1 MQKTVVATAMI
12 KHNSNVSWS
21 SFLKTLLAKLQQ
33 KLVHPQNFM
42 PKYHLETEEKIK
54 IKMDRYSEFKFNS
67 AGVRMTTKTRRQSF
81 TTMPPCD
88 YTTIRLLTD
97 DYWHWISR
105 NSRFLKVFYPCTK
118 FPINSVKMDLICKS
132 KKETTKT
139 QFGIYI
145 YIFSVIL
152 IKSILN
158 FYRIKPLILFSFRIF
173 RLEQFLF
180 LFIILLILL
189 YFFCKNLLK

>member
-97 DYWHWISR
+97 DYWHWTSR

-139 QFGIYI
+139 QFGIFYI
-145 YIFSVIL
+145 YILRHFDQINSKFLQDKTFNSLLFQNLSTWTIL
-152 IKSILN
+152 IPIYYST
-158 FYRIKPLILFSFRIF
+158 YSTLF
-173 RLEQFLF
+173 FL
-180 LFIILLILL
+180 
-189 YFFCKNLLK
+189 